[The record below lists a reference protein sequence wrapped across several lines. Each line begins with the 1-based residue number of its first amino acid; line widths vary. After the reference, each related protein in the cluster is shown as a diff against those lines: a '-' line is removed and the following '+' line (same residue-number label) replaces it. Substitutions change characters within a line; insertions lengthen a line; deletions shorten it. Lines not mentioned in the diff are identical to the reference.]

1 MPGQHFLLTNS
12 FAGLRNDI
20 DKLPADFDAVYLFGA
35 DKNLVDS
42 FRIEQCA
49 EKEGVRLTT
58 ALDLD
63 GISEHL
69 SKTGIKN
76 SISKTPTHYL
86 CNEAYWYLL
95 ERYRGKAVLIHIPT
109 IKNYC
114 NMSGKMTFP
123 EHE

>member
-1 MPGQHFLLTNS
+1 M
-12 FAGLRNDI
+12 
-20 DKLPADFDAVYLFGA
+20 LPADFDAVCLFGA

-58 ALDLD
+58 ELDLD

-69 SKTGIKN
+69 SKIGIKN

-109 IKNYC
+109 MKNYC
-114 NMSGKMTFP
+114 NTRSVQTENGFTHKRGI
-123 EHE
+123 EHGIRKNF